1 MNKISIKGLIKKNWK
16 KTIILVI
23 LILAGSFLS
32 TYPINL
38 LRDVIDIAEGAV
50 ESISSGEAVKDEIIE
65 KIIVTAALYL
75 GMQISQ
81 SVINNIA
88 SYYTHSLQAKM
99 AHSIRLDVYKHLSS
113 LHQNFFDNND
123 SSETLNKAI
132 QDSDV
137 VVKGFVA
144 PISYLSKAIFSFA
157 FGFYFMWQ
165 INAKLT
171 LIILPLAIGCGI
183 MARLTG
189 GKFRVFAKEN
199 RKRNGVLWTKYQE
212 GIKGIREVH
221 AFNQEEEMINRISS
235 KSNDVVKNIKQNAKY
250 AALVNILNNAAW
262 VLIITVM
269 LGVGAIMVINGEIS
283 IGGVTAILMYNEM
296 LSAPVYNFI
305 SMFVELI
312 KVDVSVQRLNTIFEV
327 KEDDSY
333 KYPAKELEI
342 KEDASLVEFNDVNFY
357 YFEDRQILNKLS
369 FKMEQNKQYAFVGS
383 TGSGKSTIVK
393 LIDGLYPYQDGN
405 IKVFGYD
412 LNNENKLSLRKHI
425 GFIFQDTFLF
435 NASVK
440 ENIIFA
446 NPNVSEERLN
456 KALEI
461 SCCNEIIAQLENGID
476 TLIGENGV
484 KLSGGERQRVGI
496 ARALIRDVDLLVLDE
511 ATSALDNATEKKVME
526 GILSN
531 YPNTSMIIVAHRLST
546 IENVDTIMVMDKGE
560 VVEVG
565 SHKELLSKEG
575 IYKTLHDAKTI

>member
-1 MNKISIKGLIKKNWK
+1 MNKISIKGLIKKHWTK
-16 KTIILVI
+16 AIVLVL
-23 LILAGSFLS
+23 LILLSSFLG

-38 LRDVIDIAEGAV
+38 LRDVIDIAEGF
-50 ESISSGEAVKDEIIE
+50 VKDEIAIQGDVI
-65 KIIVTAALYL
+65 KDIITTAGLYL
-75 GMQISQ
+75 IIQILNSIV
-81 SVINNIA
+81 SNLA
-88 SYYTHSLQAKM
+88 SYYTNSLQANM
-99 AHSIRLDVYKHLSS
+99 AHSIRMDVYHHLSK

-137 VVKGFVA
+137 VVKGFIA
-144 PISYLSKAIFSFA
+144 PISFLSKAIFSFA

-165 INAKLT
+165 INPTLT

-183 MARLTG
+183 LARLTG
-189 GKFRVFAKEN
+189 GKFRLFAKEN
-199 RKRNGVLWTKYQE
+199 RKRNGVLWTKFQE
-212 GIKGIREVH
+212 GIKGVREVH
-221 AFNQEEEMINRISS
+221 AFNQEEVMEANIAS
-235 KSNDVVKNIKQNAKY
+235 KSNDVINNIKHNARY
-250 AALVNILNNAAW
+250 AAIVNIVNNAAW

-269 LGVGAIMVINGEIS
+269 LSAGAIMIINGDIS

-312 KVDVSVQRLNTIFEV
+312 KVDVSVKRLNTIFET
-327 KEDDSY
+327 KPDASY
-333 KYPAKELEI
+333 DYKVRELEI
-342 KEDASLVEFNDVNFY
+342 NSNTPLVEFKNVDFY
-357 YFEDRQILNKLS
+357 YFEERKIFEDLS
-369 FKMEQNKQYAFVGS
+369 FSMAQNKQYAFVGA

-393 LIDGLYPYQDGN
+393 LIDGLYPYQDGS
-405 IKVFGYD
+405 IEVFGYK
-412 LNNENKLSLRKHI
+412 LNEENKLSLRQHI

-461 SCCNEIIAQLENGID
+461 SCTNEIIEKLENGID

-484 KLSGGERQRVGI
+484 KLSGGERQRIGI
-496 ARALIRDVDLLVLDE
+496 ARALIRDVKLLVLDE
-511 ATSALDNATEKKVME
+511 ATSALDNTTEKKVMD

-531 YPNTSMIIVAHRLST
+531 YPDTSMIIVAHRLST
-546 IENVDTIMVMDKGE
+546 IENVDTILVMENGKIIE
-560 VVEVG
+560 RG
-565 SHKELLSKEG
+565 SHKELLKQNG
-575 IYKTLHDAKTI
+575 PYKTLYDAKTI

>member
-1 MNKISIKGLIKKNWK
+1 MNKISIKGLIKKHWTK
-16 KTIILVI
+16 AIVLVL
-23 LILAGSFLS
+23 LILLSSFLG

-38 LRDVIDIAEGAV
+38 LRDVIDIAEGF
-50 ESISSGEAVKDEIIE
+50 VKDEIAI
-65 KIIVTAALYL
+65 KDDVIKDIITTAGLYL
-75 GMQISQ
+75 GIQILNSIV
-81 SVINNIA
+81 SNLA
-88 SYYTHSLQAKM
+88 SYYTNSLQANM
-99 AHSIRLDVYKHLSS
+99 AHSIRMDVYHHLSK

-137 VVKGFVA
+137 VVKGFIA
-144 PISYLSKAIFSFA
+144 PISFLSKAIFSFA

-165 INAKLT
+165 INPTLT

-183 MARLTG
+183 LARLTG
-189 GKFRVFAKEN
+189 GKFRLFAKEN
-199 RKRNGVLWTKYQE
+199 RKRNGVLWTKFQE
-212 GIKGIREVH
+212 GIKGVREVH
-221 AFNQEEEMINRISS
+221 AFNQEEVMEANIAN
-235 KSNDVVKNIKQNAKY
+235 KSNDVINNIKHNARY
-250 AALVNILNNAAW
+250 AAIVNIVNNAAW

-269 LGVGAIMVINGEIS
+269 LGAGAIMIINGDIS

-312 KVDVSVQRLNTIFEV
+312 KVDVSVKRLNTIFET
-327 KEDDSY
+327 KPDASY
-333 KYPAKELEI
+333 DYKVRELEI
-342 KEDASLVEFNDVNFY
+342 NSNTPLVEFKNVDFY
-357 YFEDRQILNKLS
+357 YFEERKIFEDLS
-369 FKMEQNKQYAFVGS
+369 FSMAQNKQYAFVGA

-393 LIDGLYPYQDGN
+393 LIDGLYPYKKGS
-405 IKVFGYD
+405 IEVFGYQ
-412 LNNENKLSLRKHI
+412 LNEENKLSLRQHI

-461 SCCNEIIAQLENGID
+461 SCTNEIIEKLENGID

-484 KLSGGERQRVGI
+484 KLSGGERQRIGI
-496 ARALIRDVDLLVLDE
+496 ARALIRDVKLLVLDE
-511 ATSALDNATEKKVME
+511 ATSALDNTTEKKVMD

-531 YPNTSMIIVAHRLST
+531 YPDTSMIIVAHRLST
-546 IENVDTIMVMDKGE
+546 IENVDTILVMENGKI
-560 VVEVG
+560 VERG
-565 SHKELLSKEG
+565 SHKELLKQNG
-575 IYKTLHDAKTI
+575 PYKTLHDAKNI